1 MNFSERR
8 GVFCNPFLSAF
19 RTLPYS
25 VVALNRMLHKP
36 DLNVMETG
44 ESKRSKVEVKLFF
57 WQEMICSYWQIAW
70 AGTRRKLVAF
80 VLIFDQ
86 IILYSCKSKLQC
98 PITNSQFETSIV
110 FLLISSLQ
118 TQVKHASVESLIFIP
133 TIKTVERV
141 EKARGTGIGEAPEPS
156 GKTKYYL

>member
-1 MNFSERR
+1 MTETGERSDREGTIYLDPLQGTNKSTCVDEVRVMNFSERR

-57 WQEMICSYWQIAW
+57 WQEMICSYW
-70 AGTRRKLVAF
+70 
-80 VLIFDQ
+80 
-86 IILYSCKSKLQC
+86 
-98 PITNSQFETSIV
+98 
-110 FLLISSLQ
+110 
-118 TQVKHASVESLIFIP
+118 
-133 TIKTVERV
+133 
-141 EKARGTGIGEAPEPS
+141 
-156 GKTKYYL
+156 